1 MTVGQFLAKINEFI
15 LNPVIILGF
24 VVATAVFFFG
34 VAKFIASSDDDTKR
48 EEGKKSIVYGIVGMF
63 IMFSV
68 YGIVNFVLNTF
79 GIPNQTGG
87 IIPR

>member
-1 MTVGQFLAKINEFI
+1 MQELLRKIVELIVNPII
-15 LNPVIILGF
+15 LLGF